1 MVNCRYSDNL
11 SGMSP
16 QMQSYYQE
24 YFEHLKAHNQLF
36 SQTGSFYSIF
46 AYMAWNGQKFEIVSA
61 TGEEIF
67 NEARQAGVKIP
78 DDYQDTVTDNVRAVY
93 SELCKVAPKFTEGSL
108 FDIPY
113 ENQELLNFAA
123 RTIQLKFGDYGFVGR
138 GVYKDALKVARGAT
152 WATLSKNL
160 PADGFWRTGES
171 LEKATVRVACYLD
184 LVIYSNKMNDIKD
197 ILLSGMWNAIKDGQY
212 PADDWII
219 GSYLADPAM
228 PRFIEEHPD
237 FTYDKLSFMALKNR
251 DAYEAKY
258 GRIGDNFRLSD
269 EFANSFIGL
278 GREF

>member
-46 AYMAWNGQKFEIVSA
+46 AYMAWDGQKFHIVSA

-78 DDYQDTVTDNVRAVY
+78 DDYQDSVTDNVRAVFKD
-93 SELCKVAPKFTEGSL
+93 LCKANSKFTEGSL

-123 RTIQLKFGDYGFVGR
+123 ISMNVKYGDFGFAGR
-138 GVYKDALKVARGAT
+138 GIYKDALYSAREAT
-152 WATLSKNL
+152 YWTLIKNL
-160 PADGFWRTGES
+160 KSEGWWRTGES

-184 LVIYSNKMNDIKD
+184 LVIYSNKMNDIKE
-197 ILLSGMWNAIKDGQY
+197 ILLSQMWNAIKKGY

>member
-1 MVNCRYSDNL
+1 
-11 SGMSP
+11 
-16 QMQSYYQE
+16 MQSYYQE
-24 YFEHLKAHNQLF
+24 YFEHLKAHNELF

-46 AYMAWNGQKFEIVSA
+46 AYMVWNGQKFQIVSK
-61 TGEEIF
+61 TGEDIF
-67 NEARQAGVKIP
+67 KAAREAGVKIP

-93 SELCKVAPKFTEGSL
+93 SDLCKADPKFTEGSL

-113 ENQELLNFAA
+113 ENQQLLNFAA

-138 GVYKDALKVARGAT
+138 GVYKDALEVAEGAT
-152 WATLSKNL
+152 WATIAKNL
-160 PADGFWRTGES
+160 KSEGYWRTGES

-197 ILLSGMWNAIKDGQY
+197 ILLNAMWDGIKNGY

-219 GSYLADPAM
+219 GSFLVDPVM
-228 PRFIEEHPD
+228 PRFLEKNPD